1 MKSLLHLGCGIRP
14 IASVE
19 GFDTIVNHDK
29 VKHHDYVDVAHN
41 LDVLPWPFED
51 ASFDQ
56 ITALDVMEHLK
67 VDVQVWLD
75 ECWRILKPDGQLML
89 RLPAWDN
96 PVSYRDPTHQRVWH
110 PEGFH
115 YWDKRMQ
122 LHKDYGSFYFADSNR
137 WWEIE
142 RVERINPATP
152 TGDLAFVLR
161 KVTE

>member
-1 MKSLLHLGCGIRP
+1 MKSLLQLGCGIRP

-29 VKHHDYVDVAHN
+29 VKHHDYVDVGHN
-41 LDVLPWPFED
+41 LDVTPWPFED

-75 ECWRILKPDGQLML
+75 ECWRILKPDGTLVL

-96 PVSYRDPTHQRVWH
+96 PVSYRDPTHQRVYH
-110 PEGFH
+110 NETFH
-115 YWDKRMQ
+115 YWDRRMQ

-152 TGDLAFVLR
+152 TGDLGFVLR

>member
-1 MKSLLHLGCGIRP
+1 
-14 IASVE
+14 
-19 GFDTIVNHDK
+19 
-29 VKHHDYVDVAHN
+29 
-41 LDVLPWPFED
+41 
-51 ASFDQ
+51 
-56 ITALDVMEHLK
+56 
-67 VDVQVWLD
+67 
-75 ECWRILKPDGQLML
+75 ML